1 VFDFLRKVLGAGPE
15 DEAAQGLPR
24 PNRGSILSSGPKK
37 IETRRSNGL
46 RHFFDSIPKSRGI
59 ELLDLG
65 GANEANVNFLAE
77 IGGKIHFVDLLG
89 SYDRFQPQPGDD
101 KTPLDIAR
109 EFVDEHL
116 NFARNQFD
124 AILGWDALEF
134 LDVDVLHL
142 TAPRLNEI
150 LRPGGALLTLFHTQ
164 GRGATVP
171 VYRYRIEGLDT
182 LSLEPRNTRVLPN
195 TFNNRS
201 LERLFAEYSSV
212 KFFLTRDNL
221 REVIVSR

>member
-1 VFDFLRKVLGAGPE
+1 MFDFLRKALGVGPE
-15 DEAAQGLPR
+15 DEARRPR
-24 PNRGSILSSGPKK
+24 PKSGSILQSSASAPAS
-37 IETRRSNGL
+37 RRSNGL
-46 RHFFDSIPKSRGI
+46 QHFFETIPKSRGI

-77 IGGKIHFVDLLG
+77 IGGKIHFVDLIG
-89 SYDRFQPQPGDD
+89 SYDRFQPQPGED
-101 KTPLDIAR
+101 KTALEIAS

-134 LDVDVLHL
+134 LDADVLHL

-171 VYRYRIEGLDT
+171 VYRYCIEGLDT
-182 LSLEPRNTRVLPN
+182 LSLESKSTRVLPN

-201 LERLFAEYSSV
+201 LERLFADYSSV
-212 KFFLTRDNL
+212 KFFLTRDSL

>member
-1 VFDFLRKVLGAGPE
+1 MGAGPD
-15 DEAAQGLPR
+15 DEAVRARPR
-24 PNRGSILSSGPKK
+24 PGSILAAAPTQPSS
-37 IETRRSNGL
+37 RRSNGL
-46 RHFFDSIPKSRGI
+46 RHFFDTIPKSRGI

-65 GANEANVNFLAE
+65 GANEANVNFLAD

-109 EFVDEHL
+109 DFVDEHL

-171 VYRYRIEGLDT
+171 VYRYRIGALDT
-182 LSLEPRNTRVLPN
+182 MSLEPKSTRVLPN

-201 LERLFAEYSSV
+201 LERLFADYSSV

>member
-1 VFDFLRKVLGAGPE
+1 MFDFLRKVIGAAPDE
-15 DEAAQGLPR
+15 DGDRARSQ
-24 PNRGSILSSGPKK
+24 PNPGSILTSGPSKA
-37 IETRRSNGL
+37 ESRRSSGL
-46 RHFFDSIPKSRGI
+46 RHFFDTIPKSRGI

-65 GANEANVNFLAE
+65 GANEANVNFLAD

-89 SYDRFQPQPGDD
+89 SYDRFKPGPGEESS
-101 KTPLDIAR
+101 PLDVAR
-109 EFVDEHL
+109 QFVDEHL

-124 AILGWDALEF
+124 AILGWDSLEF

-182 LSLEPRNTRVLPN
+182 MSLEPKGTRVLPN

-201 LERLFAEYSSV
+201 LERLFTDYNSV

>member
-1 VFDFLRKVLGAGPE
+1 MFDFLRKVLGAAG
-15 DEAAQGLPR
+15 DDDAAGVRRR
-24 PNRGSILSSGPKK
+24 PGSILSSGPKK
-37 IETRRSNGL
+37 IESRRSNGL
-46 RHFFDSIPKSRGI
+46 RHFFDTIPKSRGI

-89 SYDRFQPQPGDD
+89 SYDRFQPQPGED
-101 KTPLDIAR
+101 KTSVDVAR

-134 LDVDVLHL
+134 LDIDVLHL

-150 LRPGGALLTLFHTQ
+150 LRPGGGLLTLFHTQ

-171 VYRYRIEGLDT
+171 VHRYRIEGLDT
-182 LSLEPRNTRVLPN
+182 LSLEPKSTRVLPN

-201 LERLFAEYSSV
+201 LERLFADYTSV

>member
-1 VFDFLRKVLGAGPE
+1 VFDFLRKVLGAEPDGEPAGLRRRAGSLLAGP
-15 DEAAQGLPR
+15 
-24 PNRGSILSSGPKK
+24 PKK
-37 IETRRSNGL
+37 PESRRSNGL
-46 RHFFDSIPKSRGI
+46 KHFFDTIPKSRGI

-65 GANEANVNFLAE
+65 GANEANVNFLADL
-77 IGGKIHFVDLLG
+77 GGKIHFIDLLG
-89 SYDRFQPQPGDD
+89 SYDRFQPQPGED
-101 KTPLDIAR
+101 KTSLDFAR

-134 LDVDVLHL
+134 LDIDVLHL

-150 LRPGGALLTLFHTQ
+150 LRPGGGLLTLFHTH
-164 GRGATVP
+164 GRGATAP
-171 VYRYRIEGLDT
+171 VYSYRIEGLDT
-182 LSLEPRNTRVLPN
+182 LRLEPRGTRVLPN

-201 LERLFAEYSSV
+201 LERLFADYSSV